1 MMEAEWHF
9 NMGDFESAEIAV
21 HQALYLADGAHQ
33 PNMVLCAFFLQS
45 RMALMRGDYAR
56 VIDISRKIH
65 EAVEKSKL
73 YTLMHTVDMCKGFI
87 DACLKQGDKIPKWLT
102 EGDFSS
108 SRLYFPARAFY
119 NIIYG
124 RAQLLKGD
132 YLKLLGISGQ
142 FIGIASVFPNVLP
155 NIYTAIYVGAANEKI
170 YRRGEAI
177 EAIRKALEMAVPDR
191 VYMPFVE
198 NCDFI
203 KPLLEELYKE
213 GEYREEIAK
222 ILELY
227 IPYQKAVEQ
236 INQVYFTE
244 DKPQMTER
252 EEEIALLASE
262 GFSNKQIG
270 EKLFISE
277 NTVKKHLKGVF
288 EKLGVSSRSL
298 LVHHLDLND

>member
-1 MMEAEWHF
+1 MTMRAFWIYHGIF
-9 NMGDFESAEIAV
+9 RKWLKKNK
-21 HQALYLADGAHQ
+21 LYL
-33 PNMVLCAFFLQS
+33 L
-45 RMALMRGDYAR
+45 
-56 VIDISRKIH
+56 I
-65 EAVEKSKL
+65 
-73 YTLMHTVDMCKGFI
+73 HTVDMCKGYI
-87 DACLKQGDKIPKWLT
+87 DACLQQSDTIPKWLT

-108 SRLYFPARAFY
+108 NRLYFPARAFY

-124 RAQLLKGD
+124 RALLLKGD

-142 FIGIASVFPNVLP
+142 FFGIASVFPNVLP

-177 EAIRKALEMAVPDR
+177 EAIRKALEIALPDK

-198 NCDFI
+198 NCDYI
-203 KPLLEELYKE
+203 KPLLEELYND
-213 GEYREEIAK
+213 GAYREAIAR

-227 IPYQKAVEQ
+227 NPYQKAVEQ
-236 INQVYFTE
+236 INRVYFTE
-244 DKPQMTER
+244 DKPRLSER
-252 EEEIALLASE
+252 EEEIARLASE

-298 LVHHLDLND
+298 LVQHIDSVG